1 LSLDAGDQA
10 TIIGIGVAAVV
21 VLVPALVKA
30 ANFRGDMNKKWSSR
44 IDLAAVALDEK
55 TVVALR
61 RLRDEIGDTLPD
73 ADTPFDPAQAI
84 LDPSPLV
91 GKIEKTSKY
100 YRSRVRMQ
108 KYLNT
113 LLHLGRI
120 SAAALALLI
129 IMVVLVTVFYAE
141 LWHATLVRTVGL
153 IGGGLAL
160 FALVAAGVAHYVC
173 VEGLASSE
181 ILAETASQAG
191 AEGVDS

>member
-10 TIIGIGVAAVV
+10 TIIGVGAAAML
-21 VLVPALVKA
+21 VLIPGLVKA

-61 RLRDEIGDTLPD
+61 RLRDEISNALPD
-73 ADTPFDPAQAI
+73 GNTPFRPEEAI

-91 GKIEKTSKY
+91 GKVEQTSKY

-113 LLHLGRI
+113 LLRLGRVA
-120 SAAALALLI
+120 AAALAILVV
-129 IMVVLVTVFYAE
+129 MVVLVTLYYSE
-141 LWHATLVRTVGL
+141 LWHVGAVRVIGL
-153 IGGGLAL
+153 IGGGIAL
-160 FALVAAGVAHYVC
+160 AAGVASGITYYIC

-181 ILAETASQAG
+181 ILADTASQAG
-191 AEGVDS
+191 SEGGAA